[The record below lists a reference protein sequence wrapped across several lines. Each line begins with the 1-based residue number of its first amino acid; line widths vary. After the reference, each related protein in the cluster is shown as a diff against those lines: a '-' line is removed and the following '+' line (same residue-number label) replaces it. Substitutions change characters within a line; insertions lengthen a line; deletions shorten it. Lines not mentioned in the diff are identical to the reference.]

1 MLSEGIMKDTRLLT
15 DACCF
20 LWAEWEK
27 EAEHELIVIQTEK
40 CVSSQSHFITSSKG
54 WVCWHVFMAI
64 GNCFIT
70 HLQILISCFQDNQ
83 DSEDVH
89 GFIQG
94 QKRGMYR
101 RVAIGHYDPYPWK
114 ITLQSPLALNWMQ
127 SNYNTASLIRPKR
140 KVSFSKP
147 KPCENFP
154 LSPRVEQT
162 DDPGPKLKTLGNPAW
177 DGLIGMLT
185 QMIWRLVDQPDL
197 TERGNFCIHFCYTE
211 KWMARYTYS
220 LHQHNPSVGIKILL

>member
-1 MLSEGIMKDTRLLT
+1 
-15 DACCF
+15 
-20 LWAEWEK
+20 
-27 EAEHELIVIQTEK
+27 
-40 CVSSQSHFITSSKG
+40 
-54 WVCWHVFMAI
+54 MAI

-127 SNYNTASLIRPKR
+127 SNYNTASLIRPKGKCHLANQNR
-140 KVSFSKP
+140 VKTFPFLHELSK
-147 KPCENFP
+147 
-154 LSPRVEQT
+154 
-162 DDPGPKLKTLGNPAW
+162 
-177 DGLIGMLT
+177 
-185 QMIWRLVDQPDL
+185 QMIQAQNSKLW
-197 TERGNFCIHFCYTE
+197 E
-211 KWMARYTYS
+211 
-220 LHQHNPSVGIKILL
+220 ILLEMGWLGCLHKWFEGWSTNLISQKGVILYTFLLYWEMNGQIYLQLAPAQSICWH